1 MLDKPLES
9 SGNVPRSALP
19 PLLRSLSPQL
29 DPYIRLSSATR
40 RPGSKSAAAERSPST
55 LPHKSTILRT
65 PCTNHRQSAPPSP
78 PAAAAAAASSYLGGF
93 FRGSRICEK
102 GALLWSLAASV
113 QQVVRVSG
121 RVCAVSLQIKV
132 GACTHA
138 RTKHPPSP
146 LPPSH
151 TWAPNHA
158 IAPCRKPAVAD
169 TGGLVQYTKCSGPSC
184 TNQMLQGQRCSARTR
199 VATPN

>member
-1 MLDKPLES
+1 MGVGGPTNRQLKWTLCFIDRQSDHLLEKKRDHMLDKSLES

-19 PLLRSLSPQL
+19 PLLRPLSPQL

-121 RVCAVSLQIKV
+121 RACAVSLQIKV
-132 GACTHA
+132 QSTLLS
-138 RTKHPPSP
+138 PSFP
-146 LPPSH
+146 HTPGLPTMRSH
-151 TWAPNHA
+151 H
-158 IAPCRKPAVAD
+158 VA
-169 TGGLVQYTKCSGPSC
+169 
-184 TNQMLQGQRCSARTR
+184 NLQ
-199 VATPN
+199 